1 MRKCGDCEK
10 SFIPRDK
17 WNIGKYCSR
26 LCARR
31 GAAKIRVKKRKQFLL
46 NETAYEHKMRLTK
59 RFEKYIIS
67 NGDEYCWD
75 WNGSKFTKGYGYMS
89 FDGKIMQA
97 HRVSFQLYYREIPK
111 GLFVLHSCDV
121 RECTNPKHL
130 FLGTNID
137 NMGDMVRKGRSP
149 VQLGSK
155 NPNSVLKED
164 QVKKIKNLLKNGI
177 TMSCIAR
184 EYKVSKDAIG
194 HIKHGRTWSWLTL

>member
-10 SFIPRDK
+10 SFTPRDK

-26 LCARR
+26 SCARR
-31 GAAKIRVKKRKQFLL
+31 GSIKIQIKKRQQFLL
-46 NETAYEHKMRLTK
+46 DETVDERKIRLK
-59 RFEKYIIS
+59 QRFEKYTIK
-67 NGDEYCWD
+67 NGDEYCWN
-75 WNGSKFTKGYGYMS
+75 WNGSKFKKGYGLMS

-97 HRVSFQLYYREIPK
+97 HRVSFQLYNREIPK

-121 RECTNPKHL
+121 RECTNPRHL

-137 NMGDMVRKGRSP
+137 NMKDMVKKGRSP
-149 VQLGSK
+149 VQLGST

-164 QVKKIKNLLKNGI
+164 QVREIKNLLKKGFTI
-177 TMSCIAR
+177 SSIAR

-194 HIKHGRTWSWLTL
+194 HIKHGRSWSWLE